1 MIKKLLFH
9 IASGKLRKKFVKC
22 LKFFIHK
29 IVDKGDNSV
38 ENICLYIGI
47 PVKRE

>member
-1 MIKKLLFH
+1 MMKKLVFH
-9 IASGKLRKKFVKC
+9 KISGKLRKKFVNC